1 MGASD
6 EFRGVEFSDERY
18 RVEHSLVSNS
28 YRVCDAGGEVLLE
41 ADERAFDRRG
51 AVPFRDEDGEEVF
64 RLEPGNVED
73 DYFVVPADSDSPLVI
88 VEEDLS
94 FLQHRWNVRRGHD
107 ERLVATVEA
116 AGPSVEFFRY
126 YMPMMGVLPHTYTI
140 ENADGDEVGTLSRRF
155 GITETYVLDVD
166 PVEDLPPE
174 TLVTAAIS
182 VDILDSR

>member
-1 MGASD
+1 MGES
-6 EFRGVEFSDERY
+6 EGFEGVEFTAERY

-28 YRVCDAGGEVLLE
+28 YQVRTGDGEMLLQ
-41 ADERAFDRRG
+41 ADERSFTRRG
-51 AVPFRDEDGEEVF
+51 ELPFQDGDGEEVF

-73 DYFVVPADSDSPLVI
+73 DYFVVPAESTRPLVI

-107 ERLVATVEA
+107 ERLVAVVEA

-126 YMPMMGVLPHTYTI
+126 YVPMMGVLPHTYTI
-140 ENADGDEVGTLSRRF
+140 EDTDGNSIGRLSRRL
-155 GITETYVLDVD
+155 GITEKYVLDVE
-166 PVEDLPPE
+166 PVDGLTPE

-182 VDILDSR
+182 VDVLDSR